1 MEPDLPRHDLIGTDD
16 KGSNRPDGAQVVR
29 VERRRWRA
37 AALGVSMAL
46 VAGAVGAF
54 AGHAA
59 SNHPARTAQAPGSP
73 SGENPQATTGGL
85 ILPLGHFT
93 FVFAR
98 TVAGITIRGYETGT
112 STPLGGRVC
121 GPISGS
127 RFRAEVSTAKM
138 VGGVASSLSATSSH
152 SGVTS
157 VSASVLGVSEGDP
170 TAVVVVSTSNDIAR
184 VQVQFVGG
192 ATDQMTPVRGWAVVA
207 GRVPSADQ
215 TSTQLGVLTAYD
227 SRGTQVARGPVP
239 SGFGCSSS
247 PGIRVSGHHGSGRTA
262 AG

>member
-1 MEPDLPRHDLIGTDD
+1 MEPDLPLHDLNGTND
-16 KGSNRPDGAQVVR
+16 KGSNGPDGAPVVR
-29 VERRRWRA
+29 VERRRWRT
-37 AALGVSMAL
+37 AALAVSMAL
-46 VAGAVGAF
+46 VAAAVGAF

-73 SGENPQATTGGL
+73 SGGRPQATTGGL
-85 ILPLGHFT
+85 TLPLGHFT
-93 FVFAR
+93 FVLAR

-112 STPLGGRVC
+112 STPLGVC

-138 VGGVASSLSATSSH
+138 VGVVASSLSATSSH

-215 TSTQLGVLTAYD
+215 TGTDLGVLTAYD
-227 SRGTQVARGPVP
+227 STGTQVARGPVP

-247 PGIRVSGHHGSGRTA
+247 PGIRVSGHHGSG
-262 AG
+262 